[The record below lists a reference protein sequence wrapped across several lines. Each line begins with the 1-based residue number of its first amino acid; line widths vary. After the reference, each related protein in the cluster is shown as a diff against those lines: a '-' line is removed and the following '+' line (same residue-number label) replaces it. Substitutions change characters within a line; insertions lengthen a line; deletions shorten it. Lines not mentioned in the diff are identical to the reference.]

1 MQTEMGGRRIM
12 FGGNTSLRES
22 GILSD
27 ILRLTNPA
35 GQPGRSG
42 RAPDAAPI
50 NPDSLEHI
58 RQGLL
63 TMHTMLSGMGSG
75 AGDEGVASPATAVQ
89 GGGASSSD
97 SAGVESHLELSQ
109 SACARRRFFVGQWL
123 DVKDTVSQ
131 WLEATVME
139 VRGDTLKVHYN
150 GWPTRWDEWLPFT
163 SQRIAPFR
171 TRTLHTSHAAYMSP
185 YPVSHVR
192 DAPVTGQD
200 DIRAMLPEVLNMVRT
215 VGSYLET
222 LSGMCEEDLMQQAPT
237 EQEQERP
244 WLQQLP
250 WEAERAREEE
260 RRRRRVGQEHILPEA
275 EIHQVAAV
283 SSGGGSPG
291 SVSSGSHFR

>member
-1 MQTEMGGRRIM
+1 
-12 FGGNTSLRES
+12 
-22 GILSD
+22 
-27 ILRLTNPA
+27 
-35 GQPGRSG
+35 
-42 RAPDAAPI
+42 
-50 NPDSLEHI
+50 
-58 RQGLL
+58 
-63 TMHTMLSGMGSG
+63 
-75 AGDEGVASPATAVQ
+75 
-89 GGGASSSD
+89 
-97 SAGVESHLELSQ
+97 
-109 SACARRRFFVGQWL
+109 
-123 DVKDTVSQ
+123 
-131 WLEATVME
+131 
-139 VRGDTLKVHYN
+139 
-150 GWPTRWDEWLPFT
+150 
-163 SQRIAPFR
+163 
-171 TRTLHTSHAAYMSP
+171 MSP